1 MKNIIYSL
9 FNVIT
14 MQEKEMICILKT
26 LRKIYKNGKK
36 LFKQDK
42 FLQDNRLKKVIK
54 NMVRRLPLKLKTQHL
69 MVQVT
74 CAHRQF

>member
-26 LRKIYKNGKK
+26 LRKIYKNGNK

-42 FLQDNRLKKVIK
+42 FL
-54 NMVRRLPLKLKTQHL
+54 
-69 MVQVT
+69 
-74 CAHRQF
+74 